1 MLINWII
8 IIQTEKNQTEGNS
21 ISQMPQV
28 LQQIHKENTVIDWKK
43 LIDTDFYKIVKT
55 KVESRG
61 WTLKEI
67 LSY

>member
-1 MLINWII
+1 MLITWII
-8 IIQTEKNQTEGNS
+8 TIQIEKNQTEGNS
-21 ISQMPQV
+21 RGQMPQV

-43 LIDTDFYKIVKT
+43 LIDTDFYKMVKI

-61 WTLKEI
+61 CTRKEI